1 MSVLFFFLVLLL
13 LLEQT
18 EETEPDQSHLD
29 LSSFTHCDLS
39 FLSLLPFFPSMS
51 LPTSLF
57 LFDPSFYVLT
67 SLSLATFPFI
77 YSLFLFSHSSS
88 ASTFPLHL
96 SPMSL
101 LLCLFFLSSIFHSP
115 HLASPCSSISFS
127 PAFSFFGLTMWL
139 TMVAALLVWLLLFD
153 SGAT

>member
-1 MSVLFFFLVLLL
+1 MLDMRTGNNAGKLLL
-13 LLEQT
+13 DFLPLDVSLVFLFSSVAVARRTNRQ
-18 EETEPDQSHLD
+18 TEPDQSHLD
-29 LSSFTHCDLS
+29 LSSFTHFDLS

-57 LFDPSFYVLT
+57 LFDPSFYALT

-96 SPMSL
+96 SPILYQSPMSL
-101 LLCLFFLSSIFHSP
+101 LLSLVFLSSI
-115 HLASPCSSISFS
+115 
-127 PAFSFFGLTMWL
+127 
-139 TMVAALLVWLLLFD
+139 
-153 SGAT
+153 